1 MQSDLNNETGAA
13 TSAAP
18 EAQAGSAVTDNTI
31 AGADGSLNEPVLAD
45 QKDAEIEALKKQLA
59 DAEAKA
65 KEYLDGWQR
74 ARAEFANYKKRQE
87 ADNASLRQFA
97 IGGFVGRILPVLD
110 DFERAAK
117 TLPHNLR
124 GLTWIDGVLLIQR
137 KMQLVLESEGVKPIE
152 VAPNTLFD
160 PTLHEA
166 ISHDEAEGID
176 SGNIIEEVQKGYKL
190 GDRVIRPAL
199 VRVAK

>member
-1 MQSDLNNETGAA
+1 MQSDLTNEAGATA
-13 TSAAP
+13 GVAA
-18 EAQAGSAVTDNTI
+18 EAQAGNTI
-31 AGADGSLNEPVLAD
+31 AGADGSLNELPPAD

-59 DAEAKA
+59 DTEAKV

-87 ADNASLRQFA
+87 ADNATLRQFA
-97 IGGFVGRILPVLD
+97 IGAFVGKILPVLD
-110 DFERAAK
+110 DFERAAR
-117 TLPHNLR
+117 TLPQNLQ
-124 GLTWIDGVLLIQR
+124 GLTWIDGVLLIHR
-137 KMQLVLESEGVKPIE
+137 KLQLVLESEGVKPIE
-152 VAPNTLFD
+152 VTPNAAFD

-176 SGNIIEEVQKGYKL
+176 SGHVIEEIQKGYKL

>member
-1 MQSDLNNETGAA
+1 MQSELTNEAGAPA
-13 TSAAP
+13 GVAA
-18 EAQAGSAVTDNTI
+18 EAQAGSAV
-31 AGADGSLNEPVLAD
+31 AGADGSLNELPPAD

-97 IGGFVGRILPVLD
+97 LSAFIGKILPVLD

-117 TLPHNLR
+117 TLPQNLQ
-124 GLTWIDGVLLIQR
+124 GLTWIDGVLLIFR
-137 KMQLVLESEGVKPIE
+137 KLQLVVESEGVKPIE
-152 VAPNTLFD
+152 VAPNAAFD
-160 PTLHEA
+160 PSIHEA
-166 ISHDEAEGID
+166 ISHDEAEGIQ
-176 SGNIIEEVQKGYKL
+176 SGCVIEEIQKGYKL

>member
-1 MQSDLNNETGAA
+1 MQSDLTNEAGVTAGVAA
-13 TSAAP
+13 
-18 EAQAGSAVTDNTI
+18 EAQAGNAVAGNAV
-31 AGADGSLNEPVLAD
+31 AGADGSLNELPPAD

-110 DFERAAK
+110 DFERAAR
-117 TLPHNLR
+117 TLPHNLQ

-137 KMQLVLESEGVKPIE
+137 KMQLVLESEGVKPVE
-152 VAPNTLFD
+152 VAPNAVFD

-166 ISHDEAEGID
+166 ISQDEAEGID
-176 SGNIIEEVQKGYKL
+176 SGHIIEEVQKGYKL

>member
-1 MQSDLNNETGAA
+1 MNNEIDAA
-13 TSAAP
+13 TSIAP
-18 EAQAGSAVTDNTI
+18 EVQAGDTVADNTI
-31 AGADGSLNEPVLAD
+31 AGVDGSLDEPVPAD

-59 DAEAKA
+59 EAEAKA

-74 ARAEFANYKKRQE
+74 ARAEFVNYKKRQQ
-87 ADNASLRQFA
+87 ADNANLQQFA
-97 IGGFVGRILPVLD
+97 IGSFIGKILPVLD
-110 DFERAAK
+110 DFERAVN
-117 TLPHNLR
+117 TLPHNLQ

-152 VAPNTLFD
+152 VAPNMLFD

-176 SGNIIEEVQKGYKL
+176 SGHIIEEIQKGYKL
-190 GDRVIRPAL
+190 GDRVIRPTL

>member
-1 MQSDLNNETGAA
+1 MQSDLNHEAGVAA
-13 TSAAP
+13 GVAA
-18 EAQAGSAVTDNTI
+18 EAPAGNN
-31 AGADGSLNEPVLAD
+31 ADGSLSELPPAD
-45 QKDAEIEALKKQLA
+45 QKDAEIEALKRQVA

-97 IGGFVGRILPVLD
+97 IGGFVGKILPVLD

-117 TLPHNLR
+117 TLPHNLQ

-152 VAPNTLFD
+152 VAPNAVFD
-160 PTLHEA
+160 PTVHEA
-166 ISHDEAEGID
+166 ISQDDAEGID
-176 SGNIIEEVQKGYKL
+176 SGHVIEEVQKGYKL

-199 VRVAK
+199 VRVAR